1 MKQVF
6 TLLLIIITLSLWAQK
21 ETNIWYFG
29 YHAGLDF
36 NSGEPQ
42 VISNNNVY
50 KAMGTAVICD
60 SAGNLLFYCDGRKV
74 YNRLHNV
81 MSNGDNLFDDD
92 YAVTQR
98 VLIVKLPGSQNLYY
112 IFCVGRGDY
121 GLNDEYGLWY
131 SIVDMNQDNGMGEV
145 IQPKILLSAAYD
157 AQEKLTAVKHKDGE
171 SIWILTRKTLEERF
185 AAFLLSAN
193 GLNTNPVISNFA
205 LPPYNDPDNFR
216 GYMKVSYDKKYL
228 FAASQDTYPRNAT
241 EVCRFN
247 DETGEINYLYYI
259 LKEDELLER
268 LTPFGIEFSPDSR
281 YAYIAFSRSTVS
293 PISGVDI
300 YQYDMSKIED
310 PIAFAQS
317 AILINPDYQDRGP
330 GVGLQLATDGK
341 IYCSFPQDAPPEY
354 YKVSVIH
361 KPWKRGLEC
370 SYQRDVIDLG
380 ANEVWWCFPNI
391 LLDHLYRFEWEGNCA
406 GMENGVKFKPN
417 FNPIPDSIRWV
428 FSDPDAGNDS
438 VSTELSPTHYFTHA
452 GDFEVIVDVWYPPT
466 PNNPMGRYEH
476 TSRVI
481 TIDPAASP
489 DLGDDLK
496 MCESSSISL
505 NAGSEQG
512 SYSWST
518 GAFGQNMNSITVYD
532 TGMYWVRV
540 RNSFGCYGSDTI
552 NVSLYPPPSLDTTN
566 LVLSPTTCGGS
577 TGAIRGL
584 TVSGAQPIALEWKNN
599 AGTVL
604 SNEEDIF
611 NLPVGNYY
619 LWATDGNGCN
629 NLVSQYTISDAGD
642 VLIASVSH
650 SDSYCGQNNGSIT
663 ITAVSGLSDM
673 LEYSIDNGNTWQ
685 NNEGLFEGLA
695 PGPHNVWVKVPD
707 ESGCQAVYASNPVMI
722 DDFSGPQVTASS
734 EPATGSNANGSITL
748 TAAGFGNLT
757 YSLNGGTPQSSG
769 EFTGLIAGTYTWR
782 VEDENGCFTE
792 GSIEVGQEAGFII
805 SAIAGNSAVCL
816 GNAPVAP
823 LLIENFTGVQAFTA
837 TLEYDATLVN
847 CEGFRPG
854 SVHPQLEANL
864 IAEVYPASQRIVVT
878 WSGSAPLTLTE
889 TVTVL
894 DLVFSATQAGNSFLT
909 WDQAPAATW
918 FTGEYGSIEPEFQI
932 GQIQVNNPPVL
943 AQQFPVNV
951 CEGELAWLTAPGSGN
966 EPLTYQWTLPDGST
980 SQNSSLMFYDAS
992 TTHSGQYQVKVSD
1005 PLGCSDS
1012 TLLTLQ
1018 VTPNPADWF
1027 LQDTILF
1034 ENQYLLAGPA
1044 GYASYLWSTGNTLPE
1059 ITVNSEGLYTLQLTT
1074 HNLCAGADS
1083 TYLKMLEAESPFLV
1097 PNAFTP
1103 NNDGLND
1110 TFRPVVDYERVRM
1123 FSMVIYNRWGQLI
1136 FETTNPAE
1144 GWNGKDSP
1152 AGVYSWVISYSDRM
1166 GKVVKMRG
1174 GVTVVK

>member
-1 MKQVF
+1 
-6 TLLLIIITLSLWAQK
+6 
-21 ETNIWYFG
+21 
-29 YHAGLDF
+29 
-36 NSGEPQ
+36 
-42 VISNNNVY
+42 
-50 KAMGTAVICD
+50 
-60 SAGNLLFYCDGRKV
+60 
-74 YNRLHNV
+74 
-81 MSNGDNLFDDD
+81 
-92 YAVTQR
+92 
-98 VLIVKLPGSQNLYY
+98 
-112 IFCVGRGDY
+112 
-121 GLNDEYGLWY
+121 
-131 SIVDMNQDNGMGEV
+131 
-145 IQPKILLSAAYD
+145 
-157 AQEKLTAVKHKDGE
+157 
-171 SIWILTRKTLEERF
+171 
-185 AAFLLSAN
+185 
-193 GLNTNPVISNFA
+193 
-205 LPPYNDPDNFR
+205 
-216 GYMKVSYDKKYL
+216 
-228 FAASQDTYPRNAT
+228 
-241 EVCRFN
+241 
-247 DETGEINYLYYI
+247 
-259 LKEDELLER
+259 
-268 LTPFGIEFSPDSR
+268 
-281 YAYIAFSRSTVS
+281 
-293 PISGVDI
+293 
-300 YQYDMSKIED
+300 
-310 PIAFAQS
+310 
-317 AILINPDYQDRGP
+317 
-330 GVGLQLATDGK
+330 
-341 IYCSFPQDAPPEY
+341 
-354 YKVSVIH
+354 
-361 KPWKRGLEC
+361 
-370 SYQRDVIDLG
+370 
-380 ANEVWWCFPNI
+380 
-391 LLDHLYRFEWEGNCA
+391 
-406 GMENGVKFKPN
+406 
-417 FNPIPDSIRWV
+417 
-428 FSDPDAGNDS
+428 
-438 VSTELSPTHYFTHA
+438 
-452 GDFEVIVDVWYPPT
+452 
-466 PNNPMGRYEH
+466 
-476 TSRVI
+476 
-481 TIDPAASP
+481 
-489 DLGDDLK
+489 
-496 MCESSSISL
+496 MCENSSISL

-518 GAFGQNMNSITVYD
+518 GAFGQNMNSITVSD
-532 TGMYWVRV
+532 TGMYWVRA

-552 NVSLYPPPSLDTTN
+552 NVSLYPSPSLDTTN
-566 LVLSPTTCGGS
+566 LILSPTTCGGS

-584 TVSGAQPIALEWKNN
+584 TVSGTQPIALEWKNN

-611 NLPVGNYY
+611 YLPVGNYY
-619 LWATDGNGCN
+619 LWATDGNGCS

-673 LEYSIDNGNTWQ
+673 LEYSIDNGNTWL

-707 ESGCQAVYASNPVMI
+707 GSGCQAVYVNNPVTI
-722 DDFSGPQVTASS
+722 QDFAGPQVDPFSL
-734 EPATGSNANGSITL
+734 PATGSNPNGSITL

-878 WSGSAPLTLTE
+878 WSGSAPLTIDG

-943 AQQFPVNV
+943 AQQFPENV
-951 CEGELAWLTAPGSGN
+951 CEGELAWLSATATGN
-966 EPLTYQWTLPDGST
+966 EPLTYQWTLPDGS
-980 SQNSSLMFYDAS
+980 NVNDPFLIFLNASSAN
-992 TTHSGQYQVKVSD
+992 SGQYRVKVSD
-1005 PLGCSDS
+1005 ALGCSDS

-1044 GYASYLWSTGNTLPE
+1044 GYASYLWSTGDTMPE
-1059 ITVNSEGLYTLQLTT
+1059 ITVNTEGLYTLQLTT

-1110 TFRPVVDYERVRM
+1110 TFRPIVDYERVRM
-1123 FSMVIYNRWGQLI
+1123 FSMVIYNRWGQMV
-1136 FETTNPAE
+1136 FETSDYSG
-1144 GWNGKDSP
+1144 GWDGKDAP
-1152 AGVYSWVISYSDRM
+1152 AGVYSWVISYSKNT
-1166 GKVVKMRG
+1166 GIPYQLKG
-1174 GVTVVK
+1174 IVTLIK